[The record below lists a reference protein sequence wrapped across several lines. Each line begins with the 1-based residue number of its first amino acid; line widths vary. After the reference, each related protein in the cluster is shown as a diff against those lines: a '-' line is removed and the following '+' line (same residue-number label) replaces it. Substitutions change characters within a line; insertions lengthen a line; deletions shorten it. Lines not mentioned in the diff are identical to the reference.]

1 MFRNSQPTSTRK
13 NNDNASRMF
22 ARGAVVVLV
31 IYFWLNYK
39 AFSAFSI
46 IRFNYEFCV
55 RAGKVFPCG
64 SFFTGACELKS
75 KVIEVSGFFSALI
88 HIKCIILNE
97 CHFQPHL
104 LWLNANVLI
113 FLCAFF
119 PFGNTNDKMPLSKIL
134 FTVPSMNVC
143 VVHIRSNST
152 RTTPFLLAPIYGSCL
167 RHLVTTKTHILS
179 KWWEIK

>member
-46 IRFNYEFCV
+46 IRFNYEFYV

-97 CHFQPHL
+97 CHFQPHFI
-104 LWLNANVLI
+104 WLNANVLI

-119 PFGNTNDKMPLSKIL
+119 PFGYTNDKMPLSRII
-134 FTVPSMNVC
+134 FTVPSMC
-143 VVHIRSNST
+143 VRCSHSIQFNANYTIFTCAYLWFV
-152 RTTPFLLAPIYGSCL
+152 P
-167 RHLVTTKTHILS
+167 
-179 KWWEIK
+179 